1 MNREASIN
9 MRASVTGWISG
20 IVVALVGFAIGMI
33 FNNLIVAGI
42 LFVILGLFA
51 IPYGRGVATGKMY
64 DGGAMNIWRF
74 IVDMTWSSLN
84 TAAAA
89 IYYSAHRAT
98 GNTLNVPNTQGT
110 GAIWL
115 DKGVVPQYATTIG
128 TVKAGSNSSIDDHEM
143 IHVFQARLFG
153 PFYLILVGLNY
164 VIASIIPYWLLMKHK
179 PITGFGSYFED
190 GVYPHVW
197 NELWAYGAA
206 GH

>member
-1 MNREASIN
+1 MNRKASSN

-20 IVVALVGFAIGMI
+20 IVVALVGAAIGSL
-33 FNNLIVAGI
+33 FGLIGALI
-42 LFVILGLFA
+42 GLVVFGAFA
-51 IPYGRGVATGKMY
+51 VPYGMAVAAGKMY
-64 DGGAMNIWRF
+64 DGDAINIWRF
-74 IVDMTWSSLN
+74 IFDATWSSLN

-89 IYYSAHRAT
+89 IYYGVHLVT
-98 GNTLNVPNTQGT
+98 GNTLNVALTQGT

-128 TVKAGSNSSIDDHEM
+128 TVKAGSNASIDDHEM

-153 PFYLILVGLNY
+153 PLYLILVGINY
-164 VIASIIPYWLLMKHK
+164 VIASIVPYWLLMKHK

>member
-1 MNREASIN
+1 
-9 MRASVTGWISG
+9 MRASVTAWISG
-20 IVVALVGFAIGMI
+20 IAVALVGLAIGFL
-33 FNNLIVAGI
+33 FNSLIAALI
-42 LFVILGLFA
+42 LFVIFGLIA
-51 IPYGRGVATGKMY
+51 IPYGRAVATGKMY
-64 DGGAMNIWRF
+64 DGDAINIWRF
-74 IVDMTWSSLN
+74 IIDVTWSSLN

-89 IYYSAHRAT
+89 IYYAAHRMT
-98 GNTLNVPNTQGT
+98 GNTLNVPLTQGT

-128 TVKAGSNSSIDDHEM
+128 TVKAGSTSTIDDHEM

-153 PFYLILVGLNY
+153 PFYLLLVALNY
-164 VIASIIPYWLLMKHK
+164 VIATIIPYWLLLKHK

>member
-1 MNREASIN
+1 

-20 IVVALVGFAIGMI
+20 IVVALVGAAIGSF
-33 FNNLIVAGI
+33 FNLVVAAI
-42 LFVILGLFA
+42 LFVVFGLFA

-64 DGGAMNIWRF
+64 DGDAMNIWRF

-89 IYYSAHRAT
+89 IYYTVHRMT
-98 GNTLNVPNTQGT
+98 GNTLNVPLTQGT

-115 DKGVVPQYATTIG
+115 DKGVVSAYATTIG
-128 TVKAGSNSSIDDHEM
+128 TVKAGSDSTIDDHEM

-153 PFYLILVGLNY
+153 PFYLILVGVNY
-164 VIASIIPYWLLMKHK
+164 VVATIVPYWLLMKHK
-179 PITGFGSYFED
+179 PVTGFGSYFEN

>member
-1 MNREASIN
+1 MNRKATTN

-20 IVVALVGFAIGMI
+20 IVVALVGLAIGS
-33 FNNLIVAGI
+33 FFNLIVAAI
-42 LFVILGLFA
+42 LFLIFGAFGVF
-51 IPYGRGVATGKMY
+51 YGMAVATGKAY
-64 DGGAMNIWRF
+64 DGEAINIWRF
-74 IVDMTWSSLN
+74 VLDMTWSSLN
-84 TAAAA
+84 TAAGA
-89 IYYSAHRAT
+89 IYYGIHRLT
-98 GNTLNVPNTQGT
+98 GNTLNVAQTEGT

-128 TVKAGSNSSIDDHEM
+128 TVKAGSNASIDDHEM

-164 VIASIIPYWLLMKHK
+164 VVATIVPYWLLMKHK

-190 GVYPHVW
+190 GVYPNVW